1 MSNNVA
7 VSVII
12 INWNGQKDLSGC
24 LSSLKKVTDIKFE
37 VILVDNGSTDQ
48 SLKES
53 KKIFPDIHVIKNHHN
68 LGYAPANNQGLACA
82 KGEFILFLN
91 NDTEVTGNFLKIL
104 IDTLK
109 TDPKIAC
116 VQPKIYLMGR
126 GQMLDAVGSFLTWTG
141 FLDHFGYERS
151 DGPKYSKPMSIFSA
165 KGACMLFRKS
175 ALDKIGNFDN
185 LFFAYFEETDL
196 CWRAWLAGYGV
207 FYVPQAVIYHKGG
220 ATAHRLQ
227 EAISYYHSY
236 KNRIRTFIKNFETA
250 NLVRVLFMHSL
261 ICTFL
266 VFANILMGRISQAL
280 AIIRAYW
287 WNITVLSDTL
297 KERTRVQ
304 ALRQVADK
312 QLFGPLVRHK
322 GLIQYIKEVY
332 FSFFIAP
339 KIRQE
344 KMEW

>member
-1 MSNNVA
+1 MPNNVV

-24 LSSLKKVTDIKFE
+24 LTSLKKVKDVEFE

-48 SLKES
+48 SAKVAQ
-53 KKIFPDIHVIKNHHN
+53 KIFPDVHVIRNQHN
-68 LGYAPANNQGLACA
+68 LGYAPANNQGLAGA
-82 KGEFILFLN
+82 RGEFILFLN
-91 NDTEVTGNFLKIL
+91 NDTKVTDDFLKIL
-104 IDTLK
+104 VSILK
-109 TDPKIAC
+109 ADPKIAA

-141 FLDHFGYERS
+141 FLDHFGYERR
-151 DGPKYSKPMSIFSA
+151 DGPQYAKPREIFSA

-175 ALDKIGNFDN
+175 VLDQIGNFDN

-196 CWRAWLAGYGV
+196 CWRAWLAGYRV
-207 FYVPQAVIYHKGG
+207 SYVPQAVIYHKGG
-220 ATAHRLQ
+220 ATAHRLP
-227 EAISYYHSY
+227 EAISLYHSY
-236 KNRIRTFIKNFETA
+236 KNRIRTFIKNFA
-250 NLVRVLFMHSL
+250 VVNLVRVLFVHSL

-266 VFANILMGRISQAL
+266 VLAHLLMGRTSQAL
-280 AIIRAYW
+280 AIVRAYW

-297 KERTRVQ
+297 QERTRVQ
-304 ALRQVADK
+304 ALRQVGDK

-322 GLIQYIKEVY
+322 GLVQYLKEVY

-344 KMEW
+344 KMGW